1 MPYPDAKYP
10 PHQTLL
16 AEWRRALQAIRNDC
30 RNYLAADVSRLDMKM
45 MIQGTLD
52 CANNSLRKEG
62 E

>member
-10 PHQTLL
+10 PHRKLL
-16 AEWRRALQAIRNDC
+16 AEWRHALQAIRNDC
-30 RNYLAADVSRLDMKM
+30 RCYLAADVSRIDMKL

-52 CANNSLRKEG
+52 CADTSLRKER